1 MIKMECEEI
10 IRELENLSDLDFAEN
25 MKNFGISYVK
35 SYGLRLPQIRK
46 IAKQCGK
53 NHELALKLWNHGYHE
68 TYLLATLVEE
78 SEKVD
83 SIQLNE
89 WVNAFYSWDLVDQ
102 ACINL
107 LRFIPEAIDNI
118 FIWCNCDNEFV
129 KRTAFSL
136 IAVLAVHNKDS
147 DFDKYFEIIKE
158 GSKDNR
164 NFVKKSVNW
173 ALRQI
178 GKSNE
183 ENNKKA
189 LDLAYEILE
198 IDNKASKWVARGA
211 IKELESEKVQE
222 KFFSKKS

>member
-1 MIKMECEEI
+1 MILMEISEI
-10 IRELENLSDLDFAEN
+10 IQEFEELSDVDYAKN
-25 MKNFGISYVK
+25 MKMFGIRYVK

-53 NHELALKLWNHGYHE
+53 DHDLALKLWDYGYHE
-68 TYLLATLVEE
+68 TYLLATMVEE
-78 SEKVD
+78 SEKVN
-83 SIQLNE
+83 SIQLDD

-107 LRFIPEAIDNI
+107 LRFIPQAIDNI
-118 FIWCNCDNEFV
+118 FIWCDSDEEFV

-178 GKSNE
+178 GKSNL

-189 LDLAYEILE
+189 LNLAYEILE
-198 IDNKASKWVARGA
+198 LDNKASKWVAKGA
-211 IKELESEKVQE
+211 IRELESEKVQN
-222 KFFSKKS
+222 KLKP

>member
-1 MIKMECEEI
+1 MIKMELNNIVQEFEE
-10 IRELENLSDLDFAEN
+10 LSDVDFADN
-25 MKNFGISYVK
+25 MKRFGIRYVK

-53 NHELALKLWNHGYHE
+53 SHELALELWDWGYHE
-68 TYLLATLVEE
+68 SYLLATLVEE
-78 SEKVD
+78 PEKVD
-83 SIQLNE
+83 SNQLNE
-89 WVNAFYSWDLVDQ
+89 WVHTFYSWDLVDQ

-107 LRFIPEAIDNI
+107 LRFIPEAVDNI
-118 FIWCNCDNEFV
+118 FIWCKSDEEFV

-147 DFDKYFEIIKE
+147 SFDEYFGIIKE

-178 GKSNE
+178 GKSSL
-183 ENNKKA
+183 ENNRKA
-189 LDLAYEILE
+189 LKLAYEILE
-198 IDNKASKWVARGA
+198 MDNKSSNWVARGA
-211 IKELESEKVQE
+211 IRELESEKIQD
-222 KFFSKKS
+222 KFRS

>member
-1 MIKMECEEI
+1 MEFNQIIHEFEE
-10 IRELENLSDLDFAEN
+10 LSDVDFAEN
-25 MKNFGISYVK
+25 MKRFGISYVK

-53 NHELALKLWNHGYHE
+53 NHELALKLWDWGYHE

-78 SEKVD
+78 PQKVD
-83 SIQLNE
+83 SCQLNE

-107 LRFIPEAIDNI
+107 LRFIPEAVDDI
-118 FIWCNCDNEFV
+118 FIWCNSDEEFV

-136 IAVLAVHNKDS
+136 IAVLAVHNRDS

-158 GSKDNR
+158 GSTDNR

-178 GKSNE
+178 GKSNAD
-183 ENNKKA
+183 NNKKA
-189 LDLAYEILE
+189 LELAYEILE
-198 IDNKASKWVARGA
+198 IDNKASKWVARSA
-211 IKELESEKVQE
+211 IRELESEKVQ
-222 KFFSKKS
+222 KKLN

>member
-1 MIKMECEEI
+1 MEFNQVIQEFEE
-10 IRELENLSDLDFAEN
+10 LSDVDFAQN
-25 MKNFGISYVK
+25 MKKFGINHVK

-53 NHELALKLWNHGYHE
+53 NHELALELWNHGYHE
-68 TYLLATLVEE
+68 TYLLATLVEDPQ
-78 SEKVD
+78 KVD

-89 WVNAFYSWDLVDQ
+89 WVNSFYSWDLVDQ

-118 FIWCNCDNEFV
+118 FVWSNSDEEFV

-136 IAVLAVHNKDS
+136 IAVLAVHNNDAN
-147 DFDKYFEIIKE
+147 FDEYFEIIKE

-178 GKSNE
+178 GKSSA
-183 ENNKKA
+183 ENNRNA
-189 LDLAYEILE
+189 LKLAYEILE

-211 IKELESEKVQE
+211 IKELESEKVQNR
-222 KFFSKKS
+222 FSKK

>member
-1 MIKMECEEI
+1 MEFDQI
-10 IRELENLSDLDFAEN
+10 IQEFERLSDVDFAEN
-25 MKNFGISYVK
+25 MKKFGIRYVR

-46 IAKQCGK
+46 VARQCGK
-53 NHELALKLWNHGYHE
+53 NHDFALKLWNHGYHE

-83 SIQLNE
+83 SEQLDD
-89 WVNAFYSWDLVDQ
+89 WVSTFYSWDLVDQ

-107 LRFIPEAIDNI
+107 LRFIPEARENI
-118 FIWCNCDNEFV
+118 FVWCKSDEEFV

-136 IAVLAVHNKDS
+136 IAVLAVHEKES
-147 DFDKYFEIIKE
+147 DFEMYFDILKE

-173 ALRQI
+173 AIRQI
-178 GKSNE
+178 GKIDL
-183 ENNKKA
+183 ENNRKA

-198 IDNKASKWVARGA
+198 MDYKASKWVARGA
-211 IKELESEKVQE
+211 IRELESEKVRS
-222 KFFSKKS
+222 KFK

>member
-1 MIKMECEEI
+1 MEFDQIINEFEE
-10 IRELENLSDLDFAEN
+10 LSDVDFAKN
-25 MKNFGISYVK
+25 MKNFGITYVK

-53 NHELALKLWNHGYHE
+53 DHHLALKLWGYGYHE

-78 SEKVD
+78 PEKVD
-83 SIQLNE
+83 SIQLND
-89 WVNAFYSWDLVDQ
+89 WVNTFYSWDLVDQ

-118 FIWCNCDNEFV
+118 FIWAKSGGEFV

-147 DFDKYFEIIKE
+147 SFDEYFEIIKA

-173 ALRQI
+173 VLRQI
-178 GKSNE
+178 GKSSM

-189 LDLAYEILE
+189 LELAYEILE
-198 IDNKASKWVARGA
+198 IDNNASKWVARGA
-211 IKELESEKVQE
+211 IKELESEKVQGR
-222 KFFSKKS
+222 FQKS

>member
-1 MIKMECEEI
+1 MIKMEFNQI
-10 IRELENLSDLDFAEN
+10 IHEFEDLSDVDYAKN
-25 MKNFGISYVK
+25 MKKFGISYVK

-46 IAKQCGK
+46 TAKQCGK
-53 NHELALKLWNHGYHE
+53 NHDLALRLWNHGYHE

-78 SEKVD
+78 PDMVD

-89 WVNAFYSWDLVDQ
+89 WVNTFYSWDLVDQ

-107 LRFIPEAIDNI
+107 LRFIPEAIDKI
-118 FIWCNCDNEFV
+118 FIWAESDKEFV

-136 IAVLAVHNKDS
+136 IAVLAVHNKNY
-147 DFDKYFEIIKE
+147 DFDQYFEIIKQ

-178 GKSNE
+178 GKTNI

-198 IDNKASKWVARGA
+198 LDDKSSKWVARGA
-211 IKELESEKVQE
+211 IRELESEKVQA
-222 KFFSKKS
+222 KFQKS

>member
-1 MIKMECEEI
+1 MEFNQIIQEFEE
-10 IRELENLSDLDFAEN
+10 LSDVDFAQN
-25 MKNFGISYVK
+25 MKKFGINHVK

-53 NHELALKLWNHGYHE
+53 NHELALELWNHGYHE
-68 TYLLATLVEE
+68 TYLLATLVEDPQ
-78 SEKVD
+78 KVD

-89 WVNAFYSWDLVDQ
+89 WVNSFYSWDLVDQ

-118 FIWCNCDNEFV
+118 FVWSNSDEEFV

-136 IAVLAVHNKDS
+136 IAVLAVHNNDAN
-147 DFDKYFEIIKE
+147 FDEYFEIIKE

-178 GKSNE
+178 GKSSA
-183 ENNKKA
+183 ENNRNA
-189 LDLAYEILE
+189 LKLAYEILE

-211 IKELESEKVQE
+211 IKELESEKVQNR
-222 KFFSKKS
+222 FSKK

>member
-1 MIKMECEEI
+1 MIKMEFNQIIQEFEE
-10 IRELENLSDLDFAEN
+10 LSDADFAQN
-25 MKNFGISYVK
+25 MKKFGIKYVK

-46 IAKQCGK
+46 VAKQCGK
-53 NHELALKLWNHGYHE
+53 NHELALKLWHYGYHE
-68 TYLLATLVEE
+68 TYLLATMVEE
-78 SEKVD
+78 PQKVN
-83 SIQLNE
+83 SIQLND
-89 WVNAFYSWDLVDQ
+89 WVNTFYSWDLVDQ

-118 FIWCNCDNEFV
+118 FIWADAEEEFV

-136 IAVLAVHNKDS
+136 IAVLAVHNRDC
-147 DFDKYFEIIKE
+147 DFDKYFDIIKE
-158 GSKDNR
+158 GSRDSR

-178 GKSNE
+178 GKSSM

-198 IDNKASKWVARGA
+198 YDNKASRWVARGA
-211 IKELESEKVQE
+211 IRELESEKVQN
-222 KFFSKKS
+222 KFKKS